1 MNRMHRVGNGGE
13 SGTTVDGNH
22 AGSAGRDA
30 RDRQSDFGGTS
41 GRFKDEAASSTT
53 DRATNGA
60 LATVRLVAGAFA

>member
-1 MNRMHRVGNGGE
+1 MNRMLRVGNADE

-30 RDRQSDFGGTS
+30 RDRQTDFGGDS
-41 GRFKDEAASSTT
+41 GRFKDEATVSTK

-60 LATVRLVAGAFA
+60 LATARLVAGAFA